1 MTDQYTFK
9 NPVTAYEHISPP
21 EQSQPEPGL
30 DAKLTPKADLGED
43 TYRGTGRLEGRKA
56 LVTGADSG
64 IGAATAIA
72 FAREGADVVLSYLPE
87 EEEDAA
93 RIANLIE
100 KAGRKAVKV
109 PGDLKDSATCRELV
123 DTALRE
129 LGGLDILVNNAGKQV
144 AQEDIGEIT
153 DEQFDHTLKTNVYAM
168 FWLTKAAVPHLPAGS
183 TIINTTSIQAYNPS
197 PTLVD
202 YATTKASINNF
213 TKGLAQQLAPKGIR
227 VNAVAPGPIWTP
239 LQPSSGQ
246 PTEALPEFGK
256 NTPLGRAGQP
266 AELAPAYVF
275 LASAESS
282 YVVGETLERQRRQPD
297 ALAQRRSPAAQSG
310 SLCPDVG
317 RGTMLPAAPMGLP
330 RCGSRLR
337 GRTAVMECITWF
349 APILPGKMEAW
360 KALVGEMKGARAAD
374 HKRSRERMGMTRE
387 VVSLMQTPQGDFVMP
402 VPRGRGP
409 GAGVPDGRVVGRSL

>member
-9 NPVTAYEHISPP
+9 NPVTAYEHIEPP
-21 EQSQPEPGL
+21 KQHQPEPGL
-30 DAKLTPKADLGED
+30 DAKLKPKADLGED

-56 LVTGADSG
+56 IVTGADSG

-100 KAGRKAVKV
+100 KAGRKAVKA
-109 PGDLKDSATCRELV
+109 PGDLKDSAVCRELV
-123 DTALRE
+123 ETAVRE

-144 AQEDIGEIT
+144 AQEDIGEIS

-183 TIINTTSIQAYNPS
+183 TIINTTSVQAYNPS

-239 LQPSSGQ
+239 LQVSSGQ
-246 PTEALPEFGK
+246 PKEALPEFGK
-256 NTPLGRAGQP
+256 DTPLGRAGQP

-282 YVVGETLERQRRQPD
+282 FVVGETLNVNGG
-297 ALAQRRSPAAQSG
+297 SP
-310 SLCPDVG
+310 
-317 RGTMLPAAPMGLP
+317 
-330 RCGSRLR
+330 
-337 GRTAVMECITWF
+337 
-349 APILPGKMEAW
+349 
-360 KALVGEMKGARAAD
+360 
-374 HKRSRERMGMTRE
+374 
-387 VVSLMQTPQGDFVMP
+387 TP
-402 VPRGRGP
+402 
-409 GAGVPDGRVVGRSL
+409 